1 MKKIL
6 SLITMLLIATV
17 PVVAQSGKVTAR
29 IVDGETKE
37 GIIGAIMEVRKANS
51 QAAGRHSVS
60 GAEGKVTVTGLTT
73 GDYTATI
80 AFIGY
85 ATQEIKV
92 TLTQNADLG
101 VVELMPEAVAI
112 EAVVKEVQ
120 ALRTSQNGDTVA
132 YNAAALRWLQMPTW
146 RAS

>member
-1 MKKIL
+1 
-6 SLITMLLIATV
+6 MLLIATV

-60 GAEGKVTVTGLTT
+60 GAEGKVTVMGLTP

-112 EAVVKEVQ
+112 EAVVKEV
-120 ALRTSQNGDTVA
+120 
-132 YNAAALRWLQMPTW
+132 
-146 RAS
+146 